1 MKTAELNKRI
11 HEDIEMN
18 YLMTTK
24 LNLMSLEKFILYLD
38 ETEQHIDW
46 LFKIGF
52 ISIEEHSEL
61 IESVLWT
68 YEIIKGRRVWLK

>member
-1 MKTAELNKRI
+1 MKTAELNRRI
-11 HEDIEMN
+11 HDDIEIK

-38 ETEQHIDW
+38 ETKQHIDW

-61 IESVLWT
+61 MESVLWVR
-68 YEIIKGRRVWLK
+68 EIIKGR